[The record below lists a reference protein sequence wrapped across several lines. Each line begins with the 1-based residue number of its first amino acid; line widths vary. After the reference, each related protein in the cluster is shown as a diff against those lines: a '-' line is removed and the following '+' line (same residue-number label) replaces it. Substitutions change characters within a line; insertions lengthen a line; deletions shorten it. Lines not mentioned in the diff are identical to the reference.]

1 MKLVT
6 PWLLF
11 NAIYCWAPLSTRT
24 TSLVSAFTLTMRKG
38 GNVPAT
44 KYTKSNLPSKMC
56 VTCGRPFE
64 WRKKWERC
72 WDEVKYCSDRCRGN
86 RSGGGGGGGS
96 GEKGQEL
103 VGGTDDEVE
112 ANAKGYN
119 SPRRRGA

>member
-1 MKLVT
+1 
-6 PWLLF
+6 
-11 NAIYCWAPLSTRT
+11 
-24 TSLVSAFTLTMRKG
+24 MRKG

-64 WRKKWERC
+64 WRKMWERC

-86 RSGGGGGGGS
+86 RSGAGGGS